1 MKMIIKAKVE
11 NKNVSNREI
20 KGYIITS
27 LDKNYVDINV
37 YDRSNNKFLKS
48 TEVDITTNIL
58 YLNKSEAEKDIKR
71 LATNSKLPVFL
82 MAI

>member
-11 NKNVSNREI
+11 NKNVSNRKI

>member
-11 NKNVSNREI
+11 NKNVGNRKI

-58 YLNKSEAEKDIKR
+58 YLNKSEAEKDIKK